1 MICLDELEKKI
12 KEWKPSEKKKKK
24 KNPSPELRRHV
35 RHELDEV
42 GARSTWLGKGD
53 EV

>member
-24 KNPSPELRRHV
+24 IQAQNFVVMFAMSWMRWGL
-35 RHELDEV
+35 
-42 GARSTWLGKGD
+42 STWLGKGD

>member
-12 KEWKPSEKKKKK
+12 KEWKPSEKK